1 MFIVVFLLS
10 FIKSV
15 KLKFLYLVIIDI
27 NVIFKSCLFVLES
40 VMNVIEMYLYIFYYI
55 KLVFLLFICLMFLVN
70 IGLKK

>member
-10 FIKSV
+10 YIKSV
-15 KLKFLYLVIIDI
+15 KLKFLYLVIMD
-27 NVIFKSCLFVLES
+27 NVIFKSCLFVMEN

>member
-10 FIKSV
+10 CIKSV

-27 NVIFKSCLFVLES
+27 IVIFKSCLFVMES
-40 VMNVIEMYLYIFYYI
+40 VMNVIEMYLYIYYYM
-55 KLVFLLFICLMFLVN
+55 KLVVLFFICLMCLVN